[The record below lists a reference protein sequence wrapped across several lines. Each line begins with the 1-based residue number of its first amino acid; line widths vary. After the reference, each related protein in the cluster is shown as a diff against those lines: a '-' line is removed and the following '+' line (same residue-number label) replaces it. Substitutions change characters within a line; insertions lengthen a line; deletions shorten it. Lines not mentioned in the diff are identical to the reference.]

1 MDATRTVGERRT
13 DASVR
18 LSSAEKRDIASMFV
32 AATITAGLIVAPAV
46 APRDQYVT
54 LLASRS
60 VPSLTSAPLTVDSR
74 FESPVVNTPRPSVR
88 ASGTTR
94 RTAPIATT
102 STPPTWNPSRITTT
116 LPAVVAV
123 NENLETPVVV
133 TERLDAPRKPLARR
147 LAGFFTGDG
156 THTIRPFPTVST
168 ER

>member
-94 RTAPIATT
+94 RTASIATT
-102 STPPTWNPSRITTT
+102 SSPTWNPGPITTT

-123 NENLETPVVV
+123 NQNLETPVVV
-133 TERLDAPRKPLARR
+133 TARLDAPRKPLARR

>member
-1 MDATRTVGERRT
+1 MDATRNVGERRT

-18 LSSAEKRDIASMFV
+18 LSGAEKRDIASMFV

-60 VPSLTSAPLTVDSR
+60 VPSLTSTPLTVDSR
-74 FESPVVNTPRPSVR
+74 FESPVVATPRPSVR
-88 ASGTTR
+88 AVTTH
-94 RTAPIATT
+94 RTASIATTTSTSPTWNLSPIATA
-102 STPPTWNPSRITTT
+102 
-116 LPAVVAV
+116 LPAVVAA

-133 TERLDAPRKPLARR
+133 TAQLDAPRKPLARR